1 VKTNRFRIRPGKRV
15 SLADFDPADSVP
27 YRDRAEADGLLD
39 PDIDRMRTLQER
51 LYAENRWSLLLIF
64 QAMDAAGKDSTV
76 EHVLRGFN
84 PQGTE
89 TVSFKAPTSEELNHD
104 FLWRC
109 AKVLP
114 QRGRIGIFIRS
125 YYEEVLVV
133 RVVPPILQ
141 AQRIPPPLVT
151 KKIWD
156 ERFEDINAFER
167 HLTRNGTA
175 IVKFFL
181 NVSRDEQRK
190 RFLERIDNPAKNWK
204 FEMGDLATR
213 QQWDAYRDGFEKML
227 SATSTEWAPWH
238 VIPADK
244 KWFTR
249 LAVARIVREQLEALN
264 PHYPKLSPEQL
275 EELAKARQMLVEEE
289 AQSKK
294 KKRGK

>member
-15 SLADFDPADSVP
+15 SLADYDTSDSAP
-27 YRDRAEADGLLD
+27 FKDRAEADGLLD
-39 PDIDRMRTLQER
+39 ADIDRMRTLQER

-133 RVVPPILQ
+133 RVVPAILQ
-141 AQRIPPPLVT
+141 AQRLPPSVVT
-151 KKIWD
+151 KKIWQ
-156 ERFEDINAFER
+156 ERYEDINAFER

-181 NVSRDEQRK
+181 NVSRAEQRK

-213 QQWDAYRDGFEKML
+213 EQWDAYQDAFEKMMT
-227 SATSTEWAPWH
+227 ATSTEWAPWH
-238 VIPADK
+238 IIPADK

-249 LAVARIVREQLEALN
+249 LAVARIVREHLEALN
-264 PHYPKLSPEQL
+264 PHYPKLSKDQL
-275 EELAKARQMLVEEE
+275 EELAKARQVLVQEQE
-289 AQSKK
+289 AKK
-294 KKRGK
+294 KGKSRK